1 MRRFAELDDGYFQT
15 IDDHLKRLKFRDGT
29 LISAALGKG
38 NKGVGYVLRAPS
50 NTKRSWKKRIGIGPR
65 TSYYFQIHPRDEAG
79 ARMLSTLNDRG
90 LNLITNTLTQS
101 TDHILSFFKLLST
114 SSASTWAV

>member
-1 MRRFAELDDGYFQT
+1 MTSLYGQLEGHDDAFATLPPNSDDEYFQT

-50 NTKRSWKKRIGIGPR
+50 NTKRSWKNASVSDHARR
-65 TSYYFQIHPRDEAG
+65 TTPD
-79 ARMLSTLNDRG
+79 
-90 LNLITNTLTQS
+90 
-101 TDHILSFFKLLST
+101 
-114 SSASTWAV
+114 SSA